1 MLYNFP
7 TLPFTLLFKLLY
19 RLKVEGLENFPR
31 EGALI
36 LVANH
41 SSYFDP
47 LVLGVAIPRRIN
59 WMVMKAYYDLWWLG
73 WFFKLSYAFRVDVDR
88 PDISAIKHAFR
99 VLEGGGIVGIFP
111 EGTRS
116 LDGRLGKG
124 KTGAA
129 LLSLK
134 SETPILPV
142 AIKGAFEAYP
152 PKAIWPKL
160 HPITIRIGRLL
171 TFEGIDRRSID
182 EEGLSTATE
191 KIMSAIRGLMEV

>member
-7 TLPFTLLFKLLY
+7 KLPFALLFKLLY
-19 RLKVEGLENFPR
+19 RLKVEGLENLPR

-47 LVLGVAIPRRIN
+47 LVLGVAITRRIN
-59 WMVMKAYYDLWWLG
+59 WMVMKAYYDLWLLR

-99 VLEGGGIVGIFP
+99 VLKAGGIVGIFP
-111 EGTRS
+111 EGSRS
-116 LDGRLGKG
+116 FDGRLKEG

-134 SETPILPV
+134 SGTPILPV

-152 PKAIWPKL
+152 PKAIWPRV

-182 EEGLSTATE
+182 EEGLSMATE
-191 KIMSAIRGLMEV
+191 KIMSAIRGLMD